1 MTDTSTYSAATV
13 AGTVPPRVHTGTHT
27 TQDTAPAP
35 VGTDPT
41 VVKVGT
47 TPTTATVST
56 DSQTQRSCTYPASSP
71 AGKGTERDPPQQLL
85 PHTEYTD
92 NYDYTTTS
100 VRLCQLLRHSAQ
112 AGCLLQHDCH
122 TMLTT
127 DYCSALWT
135 CSSCRTTTAWR

>member
-47 TPTTATVST
+47 HPTTATVST
-56 DSQTQRSCTYPASSP
+56 DSQTPRSGTYPASSP
-71 AGKGTERDPPQQLL
+71 AGKGTEHDTL
-85 PHTEYTD
+85 PHTERTVYNHYTIT
-92 NYDYTTTS
+92 Y

-112 AGCLLQHDCH
+112 AVCLLQHDYH
-122 TMLTT
+122 IILTT
-127 DYCSALWT
+127 DYCSASWT
-135 CSSCRTTTAWR
+135 CSSCRTSTTST